1 MTAPLSPAALA
12 SAARDERLDAH
23 TKAQAAVAA
32 RDAFNRRRDLAERVL
47 LALVTGGCMA
57 ADLNATTLAKFAWGV
72 AQRFDE
78 NCAAAE
84 AEMCGTEG
92 GR

>member
-23 TKAQAAVAA
+23 TKAQAAVVA
-32 RDAFNRRRDLAERVL
+32 RDTYNRRRDLAERAL
-47 LALVTGGCMA
+47 LALLSGGGPQASAPLA
-57 ADLNATTLAKFAWGV
+57 ALAWRV
-72 AQRFDE
+72 
-78 NCAAAE
+78 AE
-84 AEMCGTEG
+84 AFDDACNVHEAELCGTEG

>member
-32 RDAFNRRRDLAERVL
+32 RDTFNRRRDLAERAL
-47 LALVTGGCMA
+47 LALLAGGPPEHGDVVA
-57 ADLNATTLAKFAWGV
+57 ARAWQV
-72 AQRFDE
+72 
-78 NCAAAE
+78 AE
-84 AEMCGTEG
+84 AFDVACSAHEAELCGTEG